1 MHRNRKFQREII
13 EQTDRFQEG
22 KYKWEQLQMQT
33 LPVQY
38 I

>member
-1 MHRNRKFQREII
+1 MHRNRKFQTEII

-22 KYKWEQLQMQT
+22 KYKWEQLPVQT
-33 LPVQY
+33 LPFRY

>member
-1 MHRNRKFQREII
+1 MHRNCKFQTEII
-13 EQTDRFQEG
+13 EQTDCFQEG

-33 LPVQY
+33 LPFQY